1 MEALSFRSAG
11 GGLGIIPDSWD
22 DTSMSQFRTE
32 KDSMGE
38 MQVPAEAMYGAQ
50 TARAVENF
58 PVSGIR
64 FSRDFI
70 WALGLLKKHA
80 ARVNG
85 MLAAIPR
92 EFATAIAESAGE
104 VQEGMWDREFV
115 LDIFQTGSGTS
126 TNMNANEVIAFRASQ
141 IAGARVHPND
151 HVNHGQ
157 SSNDVIPTAI
167 HLAALHGIHSRLIP
181 ALDTLLAELQAKTRE
196 ECIEWVKSGKHL

>member
-104 VQEGMWDREFV
+104 VQEGM
-115 LDIFQTGSGTS
+115 
-126 TNMNANEVIAFRASQ
+126 
-141 IAGARVHPND
+141 
-151 HVNHGQ
+151 
-157 SSNDVIPTAI
+157 
-167 HLAALHGIHSRLIP
+167 
-181 ALDTLLAELQAKTRE
+181 
-196 ECIEWVKSGKHL
+196 